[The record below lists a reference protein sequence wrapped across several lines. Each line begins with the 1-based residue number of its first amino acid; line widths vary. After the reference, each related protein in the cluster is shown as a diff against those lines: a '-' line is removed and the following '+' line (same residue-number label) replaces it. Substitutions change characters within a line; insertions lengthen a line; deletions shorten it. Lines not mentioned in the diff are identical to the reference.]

1 MLKRPLA
8 ALAALVLT
16 VGLAGCSDDEPDSAV
31 DEGNETSSGSSFE
44 LPDNPAG
51 EACAYNAEGGA
62 AREVEL
68 PPDHAAYSEPVD
80 VTVATSVGDLPLS
93 LDPTSAPCTVSS
105 FMSLASQGYF
115 DDTSRH
121 RLTGGGGL
129 SVLQCGD
136 PTGTGGGGPGYSF
149 EDELTSDE
157 TYPAGTLAMANAGPN
172 TNGSQFF
179 MVYADSQ
186 LPPAYTVFGTI
197 GAEGLTVLEE
207 VAAAGSDEAN
217 GPGDGA
223 PNTPVEITGVSLD

>member
-31 DEGNETSSGSSFE
+31 DDGSGTSSGSSFE
-44 LPDNPAG
+44 LPDNPDG
-51 EACAYNAEGGA
+51 EPCVYNAEGGA

-68 PPDHAAYSEPVD
+68 PPDNAAYSEQVD
-80 VTVATSVGDLPLS
+80 VTVATSAGDLLLT
-93 LDPTSAPCTVSS
+93 LDPTNAPCTVSS

-115 DDTSRH
+115 DDTSCH
-121 RLTGGGGL
+121 RLTGGGL

-136 PTGTGGGGPGYSF
+136 PTGTGSGGPGYSY
-149 EDELTSDE
+149 EDELTGGES
-157 TYPAGTLAMANAGPN
+157 YPAGTLAMANAGPN

-179 MVYADSQ
+179 MVYTDSQ
-186 LPPAYTVFGTI
+186 LPPSYTVFGTI
-197 GAEGLTVLEE
+197 DAGGLAVLEE

-217 GPGDGA
+217 GPGDGK
-223 PNTPVEITGVSLD
+223 PNTPVGITGVIPD